1 MRVLISAPR
10 KTGSALLRCLLASA
24 YGLNILG
31 RRDAPS
37 STDTAAVSSWLADFP
52 DQSIASV
59 DYPWSTDLAKTTADR
74 GITPVGILR
83 HPFDLF
89 VSNYDVAHQRARR
102 KKVDDEDSKL
112 WPQLAGLELDD
123 PAMLAYARD
132 GFDAEVQWLHG
143 WRDSGAAVVRFEELD
158 AFPAKAFSSLGH
170 QLGALDSAAID
181 RAVEMCPPE
190 SFIVSRPF
198 RGRRMGNLSAGSWR
212 ERLPEALKATLRERY
227 APDVERL
234 GYEVD

>member
-37 STDTAAVSSWLADFP
+37 SADDAQVSSWLADFP
-52 DQSIASV
+52 GQSIASV
-59 DYPWSTDLAKTTADR
+59 DYPWSTGLVDAATDR
-74 GITPVGILR
+74 GIALVGILR

-89 VSNYDVAHQRARR
+89 VSNYDVAQQRAKRR
-102 KKVDDEDSKL
+102 KGESEDAAL

-123 PAMLAYARD
+123 PAMLDYARD
-132 GFDAEVQWLHG
+132 GFRSEIAWLHG
-143 WRDSGAAVVRFEELD
+143 WLTSGSGIVRFEELD
-158 AFPAKAFSSLGH
+158 ASPAKAVESLEH
-170 QLGALDSAAID
+170 QLGVVDSVTIE
-181 RAVEMCPPE
+181 RAVDMCPPE

-212 ERLPEALKATLRERY
+212 DRLPDALQATLREHY
-227 APDVERL
+227 AQDVESL

>member
-10 KTGSALLRCLLASA
+10 KTGSALLRCLLASS

-37 STDTAAVSSWLADFP
+37 SKDAAAVSSWLADFP

-59 DYPWSTDLAKTTADR
+59 DYPWSNDLADTAAKR
-74 GITPVGILR
+74 GIILVGILR

-102 KKVDDEDSKL
+102 KKADDEEAKL
-112 WPQLAGLELDD
+112 WPELAGLELDD

-143 WRDSGAAVVRFEELD
+143 WSESSASIVRFEELD
-158 AFPAKAFSSLGH
+158 TFPAKAFSSLEQ
-170 QLGALDSAAID
+170 QLGALDSATID

-212 ERLPEALKATLRERY
+212 ERLPDALKATLRDQY